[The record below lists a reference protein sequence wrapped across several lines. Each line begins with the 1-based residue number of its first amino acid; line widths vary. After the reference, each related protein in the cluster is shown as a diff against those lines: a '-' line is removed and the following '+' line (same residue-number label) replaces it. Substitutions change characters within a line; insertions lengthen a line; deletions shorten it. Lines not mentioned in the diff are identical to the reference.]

1 MHLQDNLNVLQQHEA
16 FAGIV
21 REVVTMREDCIKEM
35 HSVDIDRLPQIS
47 GKILAYDE
55 IIAICNWDSLTKRFP
70 DA

>member
-35 HSVDIDRLPQIS
+35 HSVDIDRP
-47 GKILAYDE
+47 
-55 IIAICNWDSLTKRFP
+55 P
-70 DA
+70 